1 MSQPPEDTLQAEKR
15 ALLQSLAAA
24 LTTVSNRLRALE
36 ATKRMIF
43 LLAARAETIADQ
55 SLRLTV
61 ARANEVP
68 EASSDL
74 IAQIQAFAG
83 DFTELSERVA
93 VDISAEQNLAETLAA
108 HAGQLLLMVG
118 AMDQGSGSDRMVR
131 LRPLAESLAGLAGRR
146 TSDKSVAEETRALAA
161 RSADLAEQAAGMA
174 PAGGGADVRRVGAD
188 LYHGLRAIADDAA
201 VVSQRIEAEAA
212 LLNAAMA
219 AMATGAERMAG
230 GTLRPAANG
239 AGARIQ
245 QMVRKGKAAMDWA
258 GGEPAPTRS

>member
-1 MSQPPEDTLQAEKR
+1 MSPPAEDTAQAEKR

-61 ARANEVP
+61 ARPGEVQA
-68 EASSDL
+68 ASVDL
-74 IAQIQAFAG
+74 VGEIQAFAG
-83 DFTELSERVA
+83 GFTELSERVA
-93 VDISAEQNLAETLAA
+93 IDISAEQNLAETLAA

-118 AMDQGSGSDRMVR
+118 AMDQGATSDRMVR

-146 TSDKSVAEETRALAA
+146 ASDGSVAAETQALAR
-161 RSADLAEQAAGMA
+161 RSGELADQATRLTQE
-174 PAGGGADVRRVGAD
+174 GGGADARRLGAD

-201 VVSQRIEAEAA
+201 AVSHRIEAEAA

-230 GTLRPAANG
+230 GSLRPARNG

-245 QMVRKGKAAMDWA
+245 QMVRKGKAAMDWS
-258 GGEPAPTRS
+258 GGEVAPNRS

>member
-1 MSQPPEDTLQAEKR
+1 MTPQADAAVQAEKR
-15 ALLQSLAAA
+15 ALLQSLATA
-24 LTTVSNRLRALE
+24 LTSVSNRLRALE

-61 ARANEVP
+61 TKQGEMQAAT
-68 EASSDL
+68 ADL
-74 IAQIQAFAG
+74 VSRFQAFAG
-83 DFTELSERVA
+83 DFTALSERVA
-93 VDISAEQNLAETLAA
+93 TDISAEQNLAETLAA
-108 HAGQLLLMVG
+108 QAGQLLLMVG
-118 AMDQGSGSDRMVR
+118 AMDQGDGSDRMVR

-146 TSDKSVAEETRALAA
+146 SSDKSVAEETRALAA
-161 RSADLAEQAAGMA
+161 RSSDLAEQATKLTA
-174 PAGGGADVRRVGAD
+174 AGGGADARRLGAE

-219 AMATGAERMAG
+219 AMAAGAERMAG
-230 GTLRPAANG
+230 ASLRQAATG

-245 QMVRKGKAAMDWA
+245 QMVRKGKAAMDWS
-258 GGEPAPTRS
+258 GGAPAVTRP